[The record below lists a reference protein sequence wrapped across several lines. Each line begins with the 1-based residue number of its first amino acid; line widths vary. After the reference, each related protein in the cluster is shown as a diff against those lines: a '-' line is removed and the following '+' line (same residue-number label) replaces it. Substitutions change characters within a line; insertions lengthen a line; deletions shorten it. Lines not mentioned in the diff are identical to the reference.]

1 MAKPKNILFVHQ
13 NFPGQYVRLAPAL
26 VARGH
31 KTLALA
37 IERGGGTAGTRVL
50 RYAPKRGTTQ
60 EAHPWA
66 QDFETKILRGEACGR
81 AVLDLARQGF
91 VPDVICAN
99 PGWGESLFL
108 KDASPRAKLH
118 LYLEFFYRAEGGDF
132 GFDPEFPAPEYDG
145 AARLRARSA
154 AQLLALD
161 SMDGAVAPTA
171 WQRGTFPEPYR
182 KRIDVCFDGVDTD
195 KAVPDPTAVL
205 EIGGHR
211 FAAGEPIVTFVNR
224 NFEPYRGYHVF
235 MRALPKLLARAP
247 AARILMVGGDGVSYG
262 AKPTD
267 GVSYKE
273 RFLAEVKSEIDL
285 SRVHFL
291 GKLPYETYLKVLQVS
306 AAHVYLTYPFAL
318 SWSLF
323 EAMSAGCAV
332 VASSTGPVLDL
343 VEHGKTGVLVDF
355 FDKDGL
361 AEAIAGVLAKPEAFR
376 KMRTAARAHVK
387 ARYALAD
394 CLARHVKLVERY

>member
-13 NFPGQYVRLAPAL
+13 NFPGQYLRLAPAL
-26 VARGH
+26 AARGH

-37 IERGGGTAGTRVL
+37 IERDGEAAGTRVL
-50 RYAPKRGTTQ
+50 RYVPKRGTTPD
-60 EAHPWA
+60 AHPWA
-66 QDFETKILRGEACGR
+66 QDFETKILRGEACAR
-81 AVLDLARQGF
+81 AVLDLKRKGF
-91 VPDVICAN
+91 VPDTICAN

-108 KDASPRAKLH
+108 KDALPQAKLH
-118 LYLEFFYRAEGGDF
+118 LYLEFFYRAEGGDY
-132 GFDPEFPAPEYDG
+132 GFDPEFPAPEFDG

-182 KRIDVCFDGVDTD
+182 KRIDVCFDGVDV
-195 KAVPDPTAVL
+195 ARIVPDPNAVL
-205 EIGGHR
+205 EIGGNR
-211 FAAGEPIVTFVNR
+211 FAAGEKIVTFVNR
-224 NFEPYRGYHVF
+224 NLEPYRGYHIF
-235 MRALPKLLARAP
+235 MRALPRLLARVP
-247 AARILMVGGDGVSYG
+247 DARILLVGGDGVSYG
-262 AKPTD
+262 AKPKD
-267 GVSYKE
+267 GISYKE
-273 RFLAEVKSEIDL
+273 RFLAEVKDRIDPA
-285 SRVHFL
+285 RVHFL
-291 GKLPYETYLKVLQVS
+291 GKLPYETYLKALQVS

-323 EAMSAGCAV
+323 EAMSAGCTV
-332 VASSTGPVLDL
+332 IASSTGPVLDL

-361 AEAIAGVLAKPEAFR
+361 ADAIAGALEKPEAHR
-376 KMRTAARAHVK
+376 KMRIAARAHVK
-387 ARYALAD
+387 AKYALDD

>member
-1 MAKPKNILFVHQ
+1 
-13 NFPGQYVRLAPAL
+13 LA
-26 VARGH
+26 ARGH
-31 KTLALA
+31 KTMALA
-37 IERGGGTAGTRVL
+37 IERGGETAGTRVV
-50 RYAPKRGTTQ
+50 RYAPKRGTTPG
-60 EAHPWA
+60 AHPWA
-66 QDFETKILRGEACGR
+66 QDFETKILRGEACAR
-81 AVLDLARQGF
+81 AALDLARQGF
-91 VPDVICAN
+91 APDVICAN

-108 KDASPRAKLH
+108 KDALPKAKLH

-132 GFDPEFPAPEYDG
+132 GFDPEFPAPEFEG

-154 AQLLALD
+154 AQLLALE

-182 KRIDVCFDGVDTD
+182 KRIDVCFDGVDVARAT
-195 KAVPDPTAVL
+195 PDPDAVL
-205 EIGGHR
+205 EIGGKR

-224 NFEPYRGYHVF
+224 NLEPYRGYHVF

-247 AARILMVGGDGVSYG
+247 QAQVLLVGGDGVSYG
-262 AKPTD
+262 AKPAD

-273 RFLAEVKSEIDL
+273 RFLAEVKDGLDL

-291 GKLPYETYLKVLQVS
+291 SKVPYEAYLKVLRVS

-332 VASSTGPVLDL
+332 IASSTGPVLDL
-343 VEHGKTGVLVDF
+343 VAHGKTGLLVDF
-355 FDKDGL
+355 FDTDAL
-361 AEAIAGVLAKPEAFR
+361 ARTVADVLARPEAFR
-376 KMRTAARAHVK
+376 KMRSAARAHVK

-394 CLARHVKLVERY
+394 CLARHVKLVEGY

>member
-1 MAKPKNILFVHQ
+1 MSKPKNILFVHQ
-13 NFPGQYVRLAPAL
+13 NYPGQYVRLAPAL
-26 VARGH
+26 AARGH

-37 IERGGGTAGTRVL
+37 IERGGESGGTRVV

-66 QDFETKILRGEACGR
+66 QDFETKILRGEACAR
-81 AVLDLARQGF
+81 AALELARQGF

-108 KDASPRAKLH
+108 KDALPRARLH

-132 GFDPEFPAPEYDG
+132 GFDPEFPAPGFDG

-154 AQLLALD
+154 AQLLALEG
-161 SMDGAVAPTA
+161 MDGAVAPTP

-182 KRIDVCFDGVDTD
+182 KRIDVCFDGVDVD
-195 KAVPDPTAVL
+195 RVVPDPDAVL
-205 EIGGHR
+205 EIAGKR
-211 FAAGEPIVTFVNR
+211 FAAGQPIVTFVNR
-224 NFEPYRGYHVF
+224 NLEPYRGYHVF

-247 AARILMVGGDGVSYG
+247 DAQILLVGGDGVSYG
-262 AKPTD
+262 AKPAD

-273 RFLAEVKSEIDL
+273 RFLAEVRESIDPT
-285 SRVHFL
+285 RVHFL
-291 GKLPYETYLKVLQVS
+291 GKLPYATYLKVLQVS

-332 VASSTGPVLDL
+332 IASSTGPVLDL
-343 VEHGKTGVLVDF
+343 VRHGKTGLLVDF

-361 AEAIAGVLAKPEAFR
+361 AQAIGEVLANPEAHR
-376 KMRTAARAHVK
+376 KMRAAARAHVK
-387 ARYALAD
+387 AHYALGD